1 MTISFEEEAT
11 MCSPMTYGDG
21 EASSSIYGL
30 NVRENR
36 RSRDVEARRTG
47 HRLCAIASIGS

>member
-36 RSRDVEARRTG
+36 SSRDVEARRTG